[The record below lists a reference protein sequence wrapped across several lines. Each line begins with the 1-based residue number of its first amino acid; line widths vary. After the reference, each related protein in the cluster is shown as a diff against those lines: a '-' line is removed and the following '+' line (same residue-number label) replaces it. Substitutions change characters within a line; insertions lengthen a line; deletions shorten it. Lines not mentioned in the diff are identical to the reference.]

1 MMKLKLKD
9 FDDLRV
15 KPGKAVDLSD
25 HKTDRTH
32 GVPKNPEEAI
42 ETLTQKLGVLQENLY
57 AEGRRSLLVVL
68 QGLDASG
75 KDGTVRHVF
84 DHVNPTGI
92 QVISFKQPTTE
103 ELRHDFLWR
112 CHNRTPPRGYI
123 GVFNRSHYED
133 VLVVRVH
140 ADKLL
145 APELRGEGEGAAKE
159 WQRRYRM
166 ITAFERILE
175 DAGTRVLK
183 FFLHIS
189 KEEQRQRFIARQKDP
204 TKHWKLAEGD
214 FEERKYWDH
223 YQRAYEQMFPAT
235 STKEAPWYII
245 PSDHKKA
252 RDFYI
257 AGILVGILKEMDPQP
272 PKLANPALTRLKFK

>member
-1 MMKLKLKD
+1 MTKHKLKH
-9 FDDLRV
+9 FDDMRV
-15 KPGKAVDLSD
+15 QPGKAVDLSKY
-25 HKTDRTH
+25 KTDHTH
-32 GVPKNPEEAI
+32 GVPENPTLATEA
-42 ETLTQKLGVLQENLY
+42 LTQRLGTLQENLY

-68 QGLDASG
+68 QGLDAAG

-92 QVISFKQPTTE
+92 QVTSFKQPTTE
-103 ELRHDFLWR
+103 ELSHDFLWR
-112 CHNRTPPRGYI
+112 CHKKTPPRGYI

-145 APELRGEGEGAAKE
+145 APELREHAAKE
-159 WQRRYRM
+159 WKRRYEM
-166 ITAFERILE
+166 IAAFEQILAN
-175 DAGTRVLK
+175 AGTRVAK

-189 KEEQRQRFIARQKDP
+189 KDEQRHRFIARQKDP
-204 TKHWKLAEGD
+204 ARHWKLAEGD
-214 FEERKYWDH
+214 FEERKFWSD
-223 YQRAYEQMFPAT
+223 YQHAYEQMLPAT
-235 STKEAPWYII
+235 STKDSPWYII

-257 AGILVGILKEMDPQP
+257 ASILVAILREMNPQP
-272 PKLANPALTRLKFK
+272 PKLANPELVHRKFK